1 MIEIILYIFIFKL
14 RNRVGIQMNISA
26 KQFFTNILNGMA
38 AGIVVALVPNAMLG
52 ELFKY
57 LAGYHPVFTS
67 LGQLLIIFQFCLS
80 ALAGITISQQF
91 KFNGL
96 QTAILSGASVLGS
109 GAVQFN
115 GKGFMF
121 VGIGDII
128 NMMLTVALSAF
139 VLILLGNKM
148 GSLNIVFLPLFAGI
162 LPGFIGSLTLPYVK
176 QFTGAIG
183 QVIQHFTT
191 LNPLLMCILIAVS
204 YSLLMATPISL
215 VAIATVISLSGL
227 GSGAA
232 NLGIVACCYTFI
244 FGSLKVND
252 RGTVLTL
259 IIGAA
264 KMMMPVYFKNPLIA
278 LPLVINGIFAG
289 LCAYFFNVQGTP
301 MSAGFG
307 YTGLVG
313 PINALKFMEGSFAAN
328 ILSLL
333 LAYVIIPLPIAFVT
347 HMVLKKVMP
356 KYQDSLYKFTPQQ

>member
-1 MIEIILYIFIFKL
+1 MRLTP
-14 RNRVGIQMNISA
+14 
-26 KQFFTNILNGMA
+26 KQFFMNILNGMA
-38 AGIVVALVPNAMLG
+38 VGIVVALVPNAMLG

-57 LAGYHPVFTS
+57 LAQYNDIFVS
-67 LGQLLIIFQFCLS
+67 LGHLLMVFQFTLS
-80 ALAGITISQQF
+80 LLAGITIGAQF
-91 KFNGL
+91 KFSAL
-96 QTAILSGASVLGS
+96 QTAILSGASMLGS

-115 GKGFMF
+115 GKGFQF
-121 VGIGDII
+121 VGIGDLI
-128 NMMLTVALSAF
+128 NMMLTIAISAAL
-139 VLILLGNKM
+139 LIYAGNKM
-148 GSLNIVFLPLFAGI
+148 GSLNIVFLPLVAGI
-162 LPGFIGSLTLPYVK
+162 LPGFIGTLTLPYVK
-176 QFTGAIG
+176 HVTGAIG
-183 QVIQHFTT
+183 QMIERFTE
-191 LNPLLMCILIAVS
+191 LNPLMMCILIGITF
-204 YSLLMATPISL
+204 SLLMATPISL

-264 KMMMPVYFKNPLIA
+264 KVMMPVYFKNPLIA
-278 LPLVINGIFAG
+278 LPLFINGIVAG

-328 ILSLL
+328 VLSLL
-333 LAYVIIPLPIAFVT
+333 LAYVIIPLPIAFIT
-347 HMVLKKVMP
+347 HIVLKKIMP

>member
-1 MIEIILYIFIFKL
+1 MRLTP
-14 RNRVGIQMNISA
+14 
-26 KQFFTNILNGMA
+26 KQFFMNILNGMA

-57 LAGYHPVFTS
+57 LAQYNDIFVS
-67 LGQLLIIFQFCLS
+67 LGQLLMVFQFTLS
-80 ALAGITISQQF
+80 LLAGITIGAQF
-91 KFNGL
+91 KFSAL
-96 QTAILSGASVLGS
+96 QTAILSGASMLGS

-115 GKGFMF
+115 GKGFQF
-121 VGIGDII
+121 VGIGDLI
-128 NMMLTVALSAF
+128 NMMMTIAISAAL
-139 VLILLGNKM
+139 LIYAGNKM
-148 GSLNIVFLPLFAGI
+148 GSLNIVFLPLIAGI
-162 LPGFIGSLTLPYVK
+162 LPGFIGTLTLPYVK
-176 QFTGAIG
+176 HVTGAIG
-183 QVIQHFTT
+183 QMIERFTE
-191 LNPLLMCILIAVS
+191 LNPLMMCILIGITF
-204 YSLLMATPISL
+204 SLLMATPISL

-278 LPLVINGIFAG
+278 LPLFINGIVAG

-328 ILSLL
+328 VLSLL
-333 LAYVIIPLPIAFVT
+333 LAYVIIPLPIAFIT
-347 HMVLKKVMP
+347 HVALKKIMP

>member
-1 MIEIILYIFIFKL
+1 
-14 RNRVGIQMNISA
+14 MNINT
-26 KQFFTNILNGMA
+26 KQFFSNILNGMA

-128 NMMLTVALSAF
+128 NMMLTVAISAF
-139 VLILLGNKM
+139 VLIVLGNKM
-148 GSLNIVFLPLFAGI
+148 GSLNIVFLPILAGI
-162 LPGFIGSLTLPYVK
+162 LPGLIGSLTLPFVK

-183 QVIQHFTT
+183 QLIHHFTT
-191 LNPLLMCILIAVS
+191 LNPLVMCILIAIS
-204 YSLLMATPISL
+204 FSLLMATPISL

-244 FGSLKVND
+244 FGSLRVND
-252 RGTVLTL
+252 KGTVITL
-259 IIGAA
+259 MIGAA
-264 KMMMPVYFKNPLIA
+264 KMMMPVYFKNPIIMV
-278 LPLVINGIFAG
+278 PLLINGIVGG
-289 LCAYFFNVQGTP
+289 LCAYYFNVQGTP

-313 PINALKFMEGSFAAN
+313 PINAFNFMDGSAMQN
-328 ILSLL
+328 ILRLL
-333 LAYVIIPLPIAFVT
+333 LAYIIIPLPIAYLA
-347 HMVLKKVMP
+347 HQLLKKALP
-356 KYQDSLYKFTPQQ
+356 HYNDSIYLYKAEQ

>member
-1 MIEIILYIFIFKL
+1 MKL
-14 RNRVGIQMNISA
+14 TP
-26 KQFFTNILNGMA
+26 KQFFMNILNGMA

-57 LAGYHPVFTS
+57 LSQYNDMFIG
-67 LGQLLIIFQFCLS
+67 LGHLLIMFQFTLS
-80 ALAGITISQQF
+80 LLAGITIGAQF
-91 KFNGL
+91 KFSAL
-96 QTAILSGASVLGS
+96 QTAILSGASLLGS
-109 GAVQFN
+109 GALQFN
-115 GKGFMF
+115 GKGFQF
-121 VGIGDII
+121 VGIGDLI
-128 NMMLTVALSAF
+128 NMMLTIAISAAI
-139 VLILLGNKM
+139 LIYAGNKM
-148 GSLNIVFLPLFAGI
+148 GSLNIVFLPLIAGI

-176 QFTGAIG
+176 SVTGALGTMIEQFTE
-183 QVIQHFTT
+183 
-191 LNPLLMCILIAVS
+191 LNPLMMCILIGIS
-204 YSLLMATPISL
+204 FSLLMATPISL

-264 KMMMPVYFKNPLIA
+264 KMMMPVYFKHPIIA
-278 LPLVINGIFAG
+278 LPLLINGFIAG

-313 PINALKFMEGSFAAN
+313 PINALRFMEGSIGAN

-333 LAYVIIPLPIAFVT
+333 IAYVIIPLPIAFMT
-347 HMVLKKVMP
+347 HIVLKRILRN
-356 KYQDSLYKFTPQQ
+356 YNDALYKFTPQQ

>member
-1 MIEIILYIFIFKL
+1 MKF
-14 RNRVGIQMNISA
+14 NA
-26 KQFFTNILNGMA
+26 KQFFSNILNGMA

-57 LAGYHPVFTS
+57 LAQYHSIFTN
-67 LGQLLIIFQFCLS
+67 LGQLLIVFQFCLS

-128 NMMLTVALSAF
+128 NMMFTIAISAF
-139 VLILLGNKM
+139 LLTILGNKM
-148 GSLNIVFLPLFAGI
+148 GSLNIVFLPLIAGI
-162 LPGFIGSLTLPYVK
+162 LPGFIGSLSLPFVK

-183 QVIQHFTT
+183 QLIQHFTT
-191 LNPLLMCILIAVS
+191 LNPLLMCILIAMS
-204 YSLLMATPISL
+204 FSILMATPISL

-244 FGSLKVND
+244 FGSLRVND
-252 RGTVLTL
+252 KGTVTTL

-264 KMMMPVYFKNPLIA
+264 KMMMPVYFKHPIIIVA
-278 LPLVINGIFAG
+278 LLINGLVAG
-289 LCAYFFNVQGTP
+289 LCAYFFHVQGTP

-313 PINALKFMEGSFAAN
+313 PINALKFMEGSFTQN
-328 ILSLL
+328 VISLL
-333 LAYVIIPLPIAFVT
+333 LAYVVIPLPIAFGT
-347 HMVLKKVMP
+347 HQILKKVLP
-356 KYQDSLYKFTPQQ
+356 RYNDEIYLYKAEQ

>member
-1 MIEIILYIFIFKL
+1 M
-14 RNRVGIQMNISA
+14 
-26 KQFFTNILNGMA
+26 NILNGMA
-38 AGIVVALVPNAMLG
+38 TGIVVALVPNAMLG

-57 LAGYHPVFTS
+57 LAQYNDIFVS
-67 LGQLLIIFQFCLS
+67 LGNLLMVFQFTLS
-80 ALAGITISQQF
+80 LLAGITIGAQF
-91 KFNGL
+91 KFSAL
-96 QTAILSGASVLGS
+96 QTAILSGASMLGS

-115 GKGFMF
+115 GKGFQF
-121 VGIGDII
+121 VGIGDLI
-128 NMMLTVALSAF
+128 NMMLTIAISAAL
-139 VLILLGNKM
+139 LIYAGNKM
-148 GSLNIVFLPLFAGI
+148 GSLNIVFLPLIAGI
-162 LPGFIGSLTLPYVK
+162 LPGFIGTLTLPYVK
-176 QFTGAIG
+176 HVTGAIG
-183 QVIQHFTT
+183 QMIERFTE
-191 LNPLLMCILIAVS
+191 LNPLMMCILIGITF
-204 YSLLMATPISL
+204 SLLMATPISL

-232 NLGIVACCYTFI
+232 NLGIVACCYTFL

-264 KMMMPVYFKNPLIA
+264 KVMMPVYFKNPLIA
-278 LPLVINGIFAG
+278 LPLFINGIVAG

-328 ILSLL
+328 VLSLL
-333 LAYVIIPLPIAFVT
+333 LAYVIIPLPIAFIT
-347 HMVLKKVMP
+347 HIVLKKIMP

>member
-1 MIEIILYIFIFKL
+1 MRLTP
-14 RNRVGIQMNISA
+14 
-26 KQFFTNILNGMA
+26 KQFFMNILNGMA
-38 AGIVVALVPNAMLG
+38 TGIVVALVPNAMLG

-57 LAGYHPVFTS
+57 LAQYNDIFVS
-67 LGQLLIIFQFCLS
+67 LGNLLMVFQFTLS
-80 ALAGITISQQF
+80 LLAGITIGAQF
-91 KFNGL
+91 KFSAL
-96 QTAILSGASVLGS
+96 QTAILSGASMLGS

-115 GKGFMF
+115 GKGFQF
-121 VGIGDII
+121 VGIGDLI
-128 NMMLTVALSAF
+128 NMMLTIAISAAL
-139 VLILLGNKM
+139 LIYAGNKM
-148 GSLNIVFLPLFAGI
+148 GSLNIVFLPLIAGI
-162 LPGFIGSLTLPYVK
+162 LPGFIGTLTLPYVK
-176 QFTGAIG
+176 HVTGAIG
-183 QVIQHFTT
+183 QMIERFTE
-191 LNPLLMCILIAVS
+191 LNPLMMCILIGITF
-204 YSLLMATPISL
+204 SLLMATPISL

-232 NLGIVACCYTFI
+232 NLGIVACCYTFL

-264 KMMMPVYFKNPLIA
+264 KVMMPVYFKNPLIA
-278 LPLVINGIFAG
+278 LPLFINGIVAG

-328 ILSLL
+328 VLSLL
-333 LAYVIIPLPIAFVT
+333 LAYVIIPLPIAFIT
-347 HMVLKKVMP
+347 HIVLKKIMP

>member
-1 MIEIILYIFIFKL
+1 MRLTP
-14 RNRVGIQMNISA
+14 
-26 KQFFTNILNGMA
+26 KQFFMNILNGMA
-38 AGIVVALVPNAMLG
+38 VGIVVALVPNAMLG

-57 LAGYHPVFTS
+57 LAQYNDIFVN
-67 LGQLLIIFQFCLS
+67 LGHLLMVFQFTLS
-80 ALAGITISQQF
+80 LLAGITIGAQF
-91 KFNGL
+91 KFSAL
-96 QTAILSGASVLGS
+96 QTAILSGASMLGS

-115 GKGFMF
+115 GKGFQF
-121 VGIGDII
+121 VGIGDLI
-128 NMMLTVALSAF
+128 NMMLTIAISAAL
-139 VLILLGNKM
+139 LIYAGNKM
-148 GSLNIVFLPLFAGI
+148 GSLNIVFLPLIAGI
-162 LPGFIGSLTLPYVK
+162 LPGFIGTLTLPYVK
-176 QFTGAIG
+176 HVTGAIG
-183 QVIQHFTT
+183 QMIERFTE
-191 LNPLLMCILIAVS
+191 LNPLMMCILIGITF
-204 YSLLMATPISL
+204 SLLMATPISL

-232 NLGIVACCYTFI
+232 NLGIVACCYTFL

-264 KMMMPVYFKNPLIA
+264 KVMMPVYFKNPLIA
-278 LPLVINGIFAG
+278 LPLFINGIVAG

-328 ILSLL
+328 VLSLL
-333 LAYVIIPLPIAFVT
+333 LAYVIIPLPIAFIT
-347 HMVLKKVMP
+347 HIVLKKIMP

>member
-1 MIEIILYIFIFKL
+1 
-14 RNRVGIQMNISA
+14 MNISA

-67 LGQLLIIFQFCLS
+67 LGQLLVIFQFCLS

-121 VGIGDII
+121 AGIGDII

-139 VLILLGNKM
+139 VLIVLGNKM

-162 LPGFIGSLTLPYVK
+162 LPGFIGSLTLPFVK

-191 LNPLLMCILIAVS
+191 LNPLLMCIFIAIS

-232 NLGIVACCYTFI
+232 NLGIVACCYTFL
-244 FGSLKVND
+244 FGALRVND
-252 RGTVLTL
+252 KGTIITL

-264 KMMMPVYFKNPLIA
+264 KMMMPVYFKHPIIMVPL
-278 LPLVINGIFAG
+278 LINGIIGG

-313 PINALKFMEGSFAAN
+313 PINALKFMEGTIMQN
-328 ILSLL
+328 VISLL
-333 LAYVIIPLPIAFVT
+333 LAYVIIPLPIAFLS
-347 HMVLKKVMP
+347 HQLLKKVLP
-356 KYQDSLYKFTPQQ
+356 RYSDEIYLYKAEH

>member
-1 MIEIILYIFIFKL
+1 
-14 RNRVGIQMNISA
+14 MNMSA
-26 KQFFTNILNGMA
+26 KQFFSNILNGMA

-67 LGQLLIIFQFCLS
+67 LGQLLVIFQFCLS

-121 VGIGDII
+121 AGIGDII

-191 LNPLLMCILIAVS
+191 LNPLLMCILIAIS

-232 NLGIVACCYTFI
+232 NLGIVACCYTFL
-244 FGSLKVND
+244 FGALRVND
-252 RGTVLTL
+252 KGTIITL

-264 KMMMPVYFKNPLIA
+264 KMMMPVYFKHPIIMVPL
-278 LPLVINGIFAG
+278 LINGIIGG
-289 LCAYFFNVQGTP
+289 LCAYLFNVQGTP

-313 PINALKFMEGSFAAN
+313 PINAFKFMDGTVMQN
-328 ILSLL
+328 VMSLL
-333 LAYVIIPLPIAFVT
+333 LAYVIIPLPIAFMS
-347 HMVLKKVMP
+347 HQLLKKVLP
-356 KYQDSLYKFTPQQ
+356 RYNDEIYLYKAEH

>member
-1 MIEIILYIFIFKL
+1 MRLTP
-14 RNRVGIQMNISA
+14 
-26 KQFFTNILNGMA
+26 KQFFMNILNGMA
-38 AGIVVALVPNAMLG
+38 VGIVVALVPNAMLG

-57 LAGYHPVFTS
+57 LAQYNDIFVS
-67 LGQLLIIFQFCLS
+67 LGHLLMVFQFTLS
-80 ALAGITISQQF
+80 LLAGITIGAQF
-91 KFNGL
+91 KFSAL
-96 QTAILSGASVLGS
+96 QTAILSGASMLGS

-115 GKGFMF
+115 GKGFQF
-121 VGIGDII
+121 VGIGDLI
-128 NMMLTVALSAF
+128 NMMLTIAISAAL
-139 VLILLGNKM
+139 LIYAGNKM
-148 GSLNIVFLPLFAGI
+148 GSLNIVFLPLVAGI
-162 LPGFIGSLTLPYVK
+162 LPGFIGTLTLPYVK
-176 QFTGAIG
+176 HVTGAIG
-183 QVIQHFTT
+183 QMIERFTE
-191 LNPLLMCILIAVS
+191 LNPLMMCILIGITF
-204 YSLLMATPISL
+204 SLLMATPISL

-264 KMMMPVYFKNPLIA
+264 KVMMPVYFKNPLIA
-278 LPLVINGIFAG
+278 LPLFINGIVAG

-328 ILSLL
+328 VLSLF
-333 LAYVIIPLPIAFVT
+333 LAYVIIPLPIAFIT
-347 HMVLKKVMP
+347 HIVLKKIMP

>member
-1 MIEIILYIFIFKL
+1 MVEILGAGNQI
-14 RNRVGIQMNISA
+14 RVGIPMNINA

-57 LAGYHPVFTS
+57 LAQYNSVFTS

-128 NMMLTVALSAF
+128 NMMLTITISAF
-139 VLILLGNKM
+139 ILIYLGNKM
-148 GSLNIVFLPLFAGI
+148 GSMNIVFLPLLAGI
-162 LPGFIGSLTLPYVK
+162 LPGFIGSLTLPYLK
-176 QFTGAIG
+176 QFTGGIG
-183 QVIQHFTT
+183 QIIHHFTT
-191 LNPLLMCILIAVS
+191 LNPLLMCILIGIS
-204 YSLLMATPISL
+204 YSVLMATPISV

-227 GSGAA
+227 GSGSA

-244 FGSLKVND
+244 FGAMKVND
-252 RGTVLTL
+252 KGTMVTL

-264 KMMMPVYFKNPLIA
+264 KMMMPVYFKHPIIIVA
-278 LPLVINGIFAG
+278 LLINGIVAG
-289 LCAYFFNVQGTP
+289 LCAYCFNVQGTP

-313 PINALKFMEGSFAAN
+313 PINALKFMDGTFMQN
-328 ILSLL
+328 VISLL
-333 LAYVIIPLPIAFVT
+333 MAYVIIPLPIAFVT
-347 HMVLKKVMP
+347 HQILKRILP
-356 KYQDSLYKFTPQQ
+356 GYNDEIFLYKTEQ